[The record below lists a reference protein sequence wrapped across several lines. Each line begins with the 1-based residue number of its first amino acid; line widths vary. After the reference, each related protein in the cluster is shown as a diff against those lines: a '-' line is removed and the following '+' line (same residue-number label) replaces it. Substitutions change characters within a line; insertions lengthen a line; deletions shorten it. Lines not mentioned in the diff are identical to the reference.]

1 MRILSAAAAVFA
13 LVSSVGAQAQAP
25 KPPKLV
31 IVISVDQF
39 GASLFEEYR
48 PRFTAGLM
56 QIASGTVFRN
66 GYQGQAA
73 TETCPGHSTI
83 MTGALPART
92 GIIGNSWIDQSAAR
106 PDKKIYCADDER
118 VPDST
123 SKSYTLSPVHLKVP
137 TLGDLLKQVSPGSR
151 NVAVAG
157 KDRAALMMSG
167 HDADQRWYW
176 NGKQFVTDLTGATTP
191 RSIPIANA
199 GIAKLI
205 ATAAPPL
212 DPPPYC
218 QSKARPITL
227 SDGQTV
233 GAGRLARA
241 AGDYEGFRQSP
252 DLDGATL
259 AVAAGLVQDLK
270 LGRGSSTDILS
281 IGLSATDY
289 VGHAYGSEGE
299 EMCLQM
305 FALDREVGDFLR
317 AIQAMNLD
325 YAVVLTADHG
335 VEDLAERVGAP
346 RVDPALSATA
356 VGKQIAQKMGI
367 PNRVLLGGTGGDVY
381 FDDALTPEQR
391 RAAQAAAIAIYS
403 AHPQVEAVFTK
414 EQLEK
419 APLPSGPPDA
429 WTLAQRAR
437 ASFDS
442 KRSGDLVVFFKKGVS
457 LIAKPEQGDVATHG
471 SPWDYDRRV
480 PILFWRPGT
489 PPSTSDAAVDT
500 TNIMPT
506 IAAMIGLPI
515 DSATIDGKCLAV
527 PGVVC
532 PPR

>member
-1 MRILSAAAAVFA
+1 MRILSAVSAAFL
-13 LVSSVGAQAQAP
+13 LVSSAAAQAQAP

-39 GASLFEEYR
+39 GAGLFEEYR
-48 PRFTAGLM
+48 PHFTAGLM
-56 QIASGTVFRN
+56 QIAGGTVFRN

-83 MTGALPART
+83 MTGSLPART
-92 GIIGNSWIDQSAAR
+92 GIIGNSWFDQSTAR
-106 PDKKIYCADDER
+106 ADKKIYCAEDES
-118 VPDST
+118 VPGST
-123 SKSYTLSPVHLKVP
+123 SRSYTLSAVHLKVP
-137 TLGDLLKQVSPGSR
+137 TLGDLLKKVSPGSR

-167 HDADQRWYW
+167 HAADQRWYW
-176 NGKQFVTDLTGATTP
+176 NGKQFVTDLSGAVP
-191 RSIPIANA
+191 RSIPLANA
-199 GIAKLI
+199 EIAKLI

-218 QSKARPITL
+218 QAKARPITL

-252 DLDGATL
+252 DFDGATL

-270 LGRGSSTDILS
+270 LGQGGSTDILS

-317 AIQAMNLD
+317 AIQAMHLD

-356 VGKQIAQKMGI
+356 VGKQIAQKIGI
-367 PNRVLLGGTGGDVY
+367 SGRVLIGGIGGDVY
-381 FDDALTPEQR
+381 FDSALTEKQR
-391 RAAQAAAIAIYS
+391 RAAQAEAIAIYS

-414 EQLEK
+414 AQLERI
-419 APLPSGPPDA
+419 PLPSGPPDA

-437 ASFDS
+437 ASFDAQ
-442 KRSGDLVVFFKKGVS
+442 RSGDLIVLFKKGVS
-457 LIAKPEQGDVATHG
+457 LIAKPETGDVATHG

-480 PILFWRPGT
+480 PILFWRPGM
-489 PPSTSDAAVDT
+489 PASTSGAPVDT

-506 IAAMIGLPI
+506 IAAMIGLPV
-515 DSATIDGKCLAV
+515 DASAIDGKCLDV

-532 PPR
+532 PAH